1 MSRYEAR
8 REGGRRTGDEK
19 RNTEN
24 VREGRESK
32 KKKRDVDAV
41 QESQEIKK

>member
-24 VREGRESK
+24 VREGQES